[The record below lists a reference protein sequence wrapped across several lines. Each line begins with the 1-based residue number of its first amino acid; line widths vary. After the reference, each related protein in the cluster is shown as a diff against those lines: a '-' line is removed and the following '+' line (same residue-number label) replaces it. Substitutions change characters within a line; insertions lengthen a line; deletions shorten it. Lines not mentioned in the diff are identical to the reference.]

1 MCFEFEQEYYRR
13 VEEARKALEADKQR
27 QQQQPAVPAKPGERD
42 KTPEQA
48 EPVPV

>member
-13 VEEARKALEADKQR
+13 VEEARKALEAEKQR
-27 QQQQPAVPAKPGERD
+27 KQQPAVPAKPGERD
-42 KTPEQA
+42 RTPEQA